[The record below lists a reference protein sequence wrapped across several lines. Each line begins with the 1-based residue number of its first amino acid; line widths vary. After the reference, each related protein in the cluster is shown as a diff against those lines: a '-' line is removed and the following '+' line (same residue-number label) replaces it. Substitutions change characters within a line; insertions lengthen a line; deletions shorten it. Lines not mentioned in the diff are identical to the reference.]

1 LFFGSFLVLRQF
13 AMSDNRCLAKY
24 ERESD
29 KGAMR
34 STDPAAYQRVPR
46 PVAAMPKDFV
56 AGDVVPPHRHRRAQ
70 LLYAAEGVMRVTTPA
85 GTWVVPPHRAVWI
98 PPDTEHQIRMIDA
111 VAMRT
116 IYISRKAAARLPAE
130 CVVVEVSALLREL
143 ILAAMTE
150 PIHYPRGGRGE
161 AIARLLL
168 CEIAAV
174 QAIPLHVPMPHDRR
188 LKRVCQS
195 VLDRLGDDLTL
206 DQLAADAG
214 ASVRTVARLFR
225 HDMGMSFTSWRQ
237 QARLAEA
244 LTRLARGLPV
254 AVVAGDLGYAS
265 PSAFAAMFR
274 RVLGTA
280 PHRYFGE
287 QPATRQS

>member
-1 LFFGSFLVLRQF
+1 
-13 AMSDNRCLAKY
+13 
-24 ERESD
+24 
-29 KGAMR
+29 MR
-34 STDPAAYQRVPR
+34 STDSAEYQRVPR
-46 PVAAMPKDFV
+46 PVAAMPKNFA
-56 AGDVVPPHRHRRAQ
+56 AGDVVAPHRHRRAQ

-98 PPDTEHQIRMIDA
+98 PPDTEHEIRMIDA

-116 IYISRKAAARLPAE
+116 IYISRRAAARLPAA

-143 ILAAMTE
+143 ILAAMQE
-150 PIHYPRGGRGE
+150 PILYPHGGRGE

-168 CEIAAV
+168 HEIAAV
-174 QAIPLHVPMPHDRR
+174 EAVPLHVPMPHDRR
-188 LKRVCQS
+188 LKRLCRS
-195 VLDRLGDDLTL
+195 VLDRLGDDVTL
-206 DQLAADAG
+206 DELAADAG

-225 HDMGMSFTSWRQ
+225 QDMGTSFTSWRQ

-244 LTRLARGLPV
+244 LTRLAMGMPV

-274 RVLGTA
+274 RVLGT
-280 PHRYFGE
+280 PPQRYFGDR
-287 QPATRQS
+287 PAVRRG